1 MVDLAKQIVM
11 DGEGAKKF
19 IDITV
24 ENSKSVQRA
33 KKSVFQLQTHLVKT
47 AIAGEDGNWGRL
59 IMAIGK
65 LN

>member
-24 ENSKSVQRA
+24 ENSKVSKEQ
-33 KKSVFQLQTHLVKT
+33 KKSVFQLRTHF
-47 AIAGEDGNWGRL
+47 W
-59 IMAIGK
+59 
-65 LN
+65 